1 MITNIIN
8 MGVILIGQTGSI
20 LKILRL
26 SVILVTITPK
36 LLDAGLL
43 GPDFFVLRDF
53 LDKAVSDAVRASWG
67 QCSHCLM
74 SFDRQKNGTWSKNF
88 HCSHFYS
95 RGVGSSIRWYPDN
108 LTALCGS
115 CHKFLGGSPDEHT
128 AFIKR
133 ILGDV
138 CFESLRERKN
148 KVMKYTKAE
157 KREMAAH
164 YREETKRIMALRDKG
179 ETGYISLVSWD

>member
-8 MGVILIGQTGSI
+8 MGGILIGQTGSI
-20 LKILRL
+20 QKILRL

-43 GPDFFVLRDF
+43 DPDFFVLRDF
-53 LDKAVSDAVRASWG
+53 LDKAVSDAVRASWAM
-67 QCSHCLM
+67 CAHCLM
-74 SFDRQKNGTWSKNF
+74 TFDRQSNGSWSKNF
-88 HCSHFYS
+88 QNSHYIS
-95 RGVGSSIRWYPDN
+95 RGAGSSTRWYPDN
-108 LTALCGS
+108 LVALCGG
-115 CHKFLGGSPDEHT
+115 CHRFLGNDPDEHT
-128 AFIKR
+128 AFIKK

-157 KREMAAH
+157 KKEMAAH